1 MKRRLLSFVLAF
13 AMLLSVTPVAVFAAD
28 DETGLSLKGTGTE
41 TDPYLIEDLDDLKE
55 FRDRVNTYRSDG
67 KNQYR
72 GKYFKL
78 TADIDLN
85 NEEWTP
91 IGTNDVGDHTAFLGT
106 FYGQKADGTIPTISN
121 LHINADGGHLGFF
134 ARVGSY
140 DEGITPTVKNITF
153 NNVDVSSNGTNHWDT
168 VHGDY
173 VSGVIANAGG
183 NSVVSGVKVT
193 GDVYVEGCGYV
204 GGIVGHG
211 YPDIDNCHVI
221 ANDGSY
227 INGHYWCVGG
237 IIGYAGEGGTPI
249 TNSSVSGLDIWSASG
264 GAGAV
269 AGLLND
275 GNKLENVSASNV
287 EITSNSDYFMGYIAG
302 NGNGST
308 MTGVTMTNVTATANG
323 AAISAT
329 DAVATIGNKIYSNL
343 AGALADVANGVAQ
356 GNTIQLVAGTFELGN
371 VKFPATLDN
380 VTIKGADNKR
390 TVIKNSRFM
399 SADGSSVHYSGVT
412 IDGIVFDSSD
422 IVFTGARGGDVTYKD
437 WTITNCEFKNIN
449 ASGTSAVHFNL
460 ASDETIENF
469 TFTNNTM
476 NGVSGSGQSGV
487 RANYLS
493 GNIVVTGN
501 DISNVTHNAIQF
513 INVTAN
519 SLVLENNKL
528 ASNAQ
533 EGIANLYNTTANEI
547 SIINNQFLVKEG
559 QMGICY
565 IANVDVSGNY
575 WGGNA
580 PAGLPAGVTCEYY
593 YSTVQENG
601 MLGGRVDIKNYVSLG
616 DSMTN
621 GLGHNGY
628 VNSGYEEYAPTAY
641 PMMFAKKYGFQL
653 KQLATS
659 AARAEDFHY
668 ILEVG
673 MPNAY
678 EGDQWTHT
686 EMLGK
691 DSIGINGEP
700 LGGQDRWGSNG
711 VPDAAVVENFRKS
724 VTEADVIT
732 LAVGNGNFGVTFMDM
747 TSQIMGLGGYN
758 LDYSYATL
766 ENALALNGVDAE
778 ITDVVMDTYNRA
790 LEYAKQR
797 LPIDKVD
804 VLADRVAY
812 TVASFLINYEGLLD
826 RIIELNPDVE
836 VILVSLVNNM
846 YGFKLDIVQDGTTTT
861 LDMAQFMDGILSP
874 VNAYIAGL
882 AAYKQVSGAYPEA
895 TLYYADAYGIET
907 WAQTFDEMY
916 ENNKPWCHSRFVS
929 DIRDFI
935 FPMLNAAAG
944 LGLVKITDA
953 DVLAYEAAYAA
964 GPEAFAGY
972 AMANPV
978 KAKSIAVYLGLV
990 DAILTALNST
1000 PAVDL
1005 GELSVGGGDFATM
1018 ATPLLRDVF
1027 VKFQQN
1033 MTDKAAAFPE
1043 LGELAPLF
1051 VTTESLAEAM
1061 ESNGTLM
1068 AFLSVYGRTKL
1079 ANGLSSHPS
1088 VEGHIT
1094 MFNAIVNAYENGY
1107 TAKDETYANIVDA
1120 MQFASDYIRVH
1131 YNEIYYNAWN
1141 LAKAQ
1146 GFVDMANGYID
1157 QVVAAINS
1165 IDYSALDGKTH
1176 LIPTLDALKAEVLGD
1191 VEALRK
1197 LINNQNHPTAGDLT
1211 ALMDGL
1217 YNDLTALQNVAA
1229 QADLDAVA
1237 QLITLHKQIMKQY
1250 DIAYNQACAYVCE
1263 QLGQAYDVIV
1273 AELTRIVAEQNAAAA
1288 ELLAK
1293 YLGENPADLIQTIL
1307 EYGYNVDAFINKW
1320 SYHAQMLLGPAW
1332 NEYGEDIT
1340 AFVQENIA
1348 KLLSSLKAE
1357 AGNLSAEATNAL
1369 LSYIDDLKITE
1380 NVYAIASQLQ
1390 NGGMQIGW
1398 NTLTELEAIVNG
1410 LNDQLIVNAAAAI
1423 QALEAL
1429 AASQDAAAAKAII
1442 DAAIAEI
1449 RTTEAERMAAIDAI
1463 YANILSAKAALTTAA
1478 DAINDLQSAAQVL
1491 GSLIENP
1498 AAFNFDSAVEAIT
1511 TLLNELDAAVATVK
1525 AATAQIVTLTN
1536 DVSVTAQAICREAAE
1551 SKNQVMDALY
1561 TAETVLEN
1569 SGVATETL
1577 MRNAYAAAEAYV
1589 VGTLNKVNT
1598 DMVSLLTLCNTEL
1611 SNAVNNV
1618 VTAVNTCLYN
1628 ATHGEYEID
1637 RFSKYVALGSNAAYA
1652 DELAALLGLS
1662 DRYVKMA
1669 LSDNYLADV
1678 AGADFVTVKLDNGE
1692 FFTFAYNQ
1700 VMGMAAE
1707 LINSNASLVNLM
1719 KNPYYGATVKEYLTA
1734 YVNLDAKA
1742 EELNWSAYLD
1752 ARAQGVLRETLA
1764 NVKAL
1769 MLQDGVPEVYAFDIG
1784 AILTEMLNEGSD
1796 EDYIVVNLVLE
1807 IPVADLAVA
1816 AIENVLYAY
1825 VRFANE
1831 FTSVLNTIHAVSPE
1845 AEVVVTGIQNPV
1857 IGLTLNVA
1865 GTEVNVGEYAE
1876 YVQYVVDALN
1886 LHLYAYALATDNTT
1900 YVGGNTAADI
1910 LNALTVTKAPL
1921 LGDAN
1926 NDGVVDSYDVTLILQ
1941 YLAEYIGRDDISYA
1955 ACDVDGDGVVDSY
1968 DATLILQYLAEYIS
1982 FFPAEIR

>member
-1 MKRRLLSFVLAF
+1 MKKRVLSFVLVI
-13 AMLLSVTPVAVFAAD
+13 AMLLSVTPLAVFAT
-28 DETGLSLKGTGTE
+28 DETS
-41 TDPYLIEDLDDLKE
+41 
-55 FRDRVNTYRSDG
+55 
-67 KNQYR
+67 
-72 GKYFKL
+72 
-78 TADIDLN
+78 
-85 NEEWTP
+85 
-91 IGTNDVGDHTAFLGT
+91 
-106 FYGQKADGTIPTISN
+106 
-121 LHINADGGHLGFF
+121 
-134 ARVGSY
+134 
-140 DEGITPTVKNITF
+140 
-153 NNVDVSSNGTNHWDT
+153 
-168 VHGDY
+168 
-173 VSGVIANAGG
+173 
-183 NSVVSGVKVT
+183 
-193 GDVYVEGCGYV
+193 
-204 GGIVGHG
+204 
-211 YPDIDNCHVI
+211 
-221 ANDGSY
+221 
-227 INGHYWCVGG
+227 
-237 IIGYAGEGGTPI
+237 
-249 TNSSVSGLDIWSASG
+249 
-264 GAGAV
+264 
-269 AGLLND
+269 
-275 GNKLENVSASNV
+275 
-287 EITSNSDYFMGYIAG
+287 
-302 NGNGST
+302 
-308 MTGVTMTNVTATANG
+308 
-323 AAISAT
+323 
-329 DAVATIGNKIYSNL
+329 
-343 AGALADVANGVAQ
+343 
-356 GNTIQLVAGTFELGN
+356 
-371 VKFPATLDN
+371 PAPR
-380 VTIKGADNKR
+380 K
-390 TVIKNSRFM
+390 
-399 SADGSSVHYSGVT
+399 
-412 IDGIVFDSSD
+412 
-422 IVFTGARGGDVTYKD
+422 
-437 WTITNCEFKNIN
+437 
-449 ASGTSAVHFNL
+449 
-460 ASDETIENF
+460 
-469 TFTNNTM
+469 
-476 NGVSGSGQSGV
+476 
-487 RANYLS
+487 
-493 GNIVVTGN
+493 
-501 DISNVTHNAIQF
+501 
-513 INVTAN
+513 
-519 SLVLENNKL
+519 
-528 ASNAQ
+528 
-533 EGIANLYNTTANEI
+533 
-547 SIINNQFLVKEG
+547 
-559 QMGICY
+559 
-565 IANVDVSGNY
+565 
-575 WGGNA
+575 
-580 PAGLPAGVTCEYY
+580 
-593 YSTVQENG
+593 
-601 MLGGRVDIKNYVSLG
+601 YVSLG

-621 GLGHNGY
+621 GLGHDGY

-641 PMMFAKKYGFQL
+641 PMMFAAKYGFQL

-691 DSIGINGEP
+691 DTIGINGEQ
-700 LGGQDRWGSNG
+700 LWGADRWGSND
-711 VPDAAVVENFRKS
+711 VPHAAVVENFRKS

-732 LAVGNGNFGVTFMDM
+732 MAVGNGNFGVTFMDM

-758 LDYSYATL
+758 LNYSYATL

-826 RIIELNPDVE
+826 RIIEMNPDVE
-836 VILVSLVNNM
+836 VIIVSLVNNM

-895 TLYYADAYGIET
+895 TLYYADAYGIES

-916 ENNKPWCHSRFVS
+916 TSDPEKRAWCHNRFVP
-929 DIRDFI
+929 DIRGFI
-935 FPMLNAAAG
+935 FPMLNQAAG
-944 LGLVKITDA
+944 LGLAHITDA
-953 DVLAYEAAYAA
+953 DVLEYEAAYNK
-964 GPEAFAGY
+964 GPVDFAGY
-972 AMANPV
+972 AMANPA

-990 DAILTALNST
+990 DAILTALNSS

-1018 ATPLLRDVF
+1018 AAPLLGDVF
-1027 VKFQQN
+1027 VKFEQN
-1033 MTDKAAAFPE
+1033 MTDKAAALTLPPE
-1043 LGELAPLF
+1043 LAALATPEQLAALIPLF
-1051 VTTESLAEAM
+1051 VTTESLAEAL

-1088 VEGHIT
+1088 VAGHIT
-1094 MFNAIVNAYENGY
+1094 MYNAIVNAYENGY

-1120 MQFASDYIRVH
+1120 MQFASDYIRAH
-1131 YNEIYYNAWN
+1131 YNEIYYNAWK
-1141 LAKAQ
+1141 LAKAN

-1157 QVVAAINS
+1157 QVAAVISS
-1165 IDYSALDGKTH
+1165 IDYSALADKTH

-1191 VEALRK
+1191 VAALRA
-1197 LINNQNHPTAGDLT
+1197 LINNPNHPTAGEIT
-1211 ALMDGL
+1211 ALMNEL
-1217 YNDLTALQNVAA
+1217 NNDLTALQNVAA
-1229 QADLDAVA
+1229 QADIDAVA
-1237 QLITLHKQIMKQY
+1237 QLITLHAQIMKQY
-1250 DIAYNQACAYVCE
+1250 DIAYTQACAYICE

-1357 AGNLSAEATNAL
+1357 AGNLSAEAANAL

-1423 QALEAL
+1423 QALETL

-1536 DVSVTAQAICREAAE
+1536 DVSVTAQAICREVAA
-1551 SKNQVMDALY
+1551 SKTQIMDALY
-1561 TAETVLEN
+1561 TAETVLQT

-1589 VGTLNKVNT
+1589 VGTLNKVNA

-1611 SNAVNNV
+1611 QNAVNNV

-1637 RFSKYVALGSNAAYA
+1637 RFSKYVALGGNAAYA

-1662 DRYVKMA
+1662 DRYVKKA

-1678 AGADFVTVKLDNGE
+1678 AGADLVTVKLDNGE
-1692 FFTFAYNQ
+1692 FLTFARNQ
-1700 VMGMAAE
+1700 IMGMAAE
-1707 LINSNASLVNLM
+1707 LINGNASLVNLM

-1764 NVKAL
+1764 NVKTL
-1769 MLQDGVPEVYAFDIG
+1769 MLQDGVPEVYVYDAG
-1784 AILTEMLNEGSD
+1784 AVLTELLNGGSVD
-1796 EDYIVVNLVLE
+1796 DPGVVVNLVIE

-1831 FTSVLNTIHAVSPE
+1831 FSSVLNTIHAVSPE

-1857 IGLTLNVA
+1857 TGMSLNIA
-1865 GTEVNVGEYAE
+1865 GTEVNVSAYAE
-1876 YVQYVVDALN
+1876 YVDYIVDVLN

-1900 YVGGNTAADI
+1900 YVESNTATDI
-1910 LNALTVTKAPL
+1910 RNALNVTYKGL
-1921 LGDAN
+1921 MGDVN
-1926 NDGVVDSYDVTLILQ
+1926 NDGAVTLVDAILVLD
-1941 YLAEYIGRDDISYA
+1941 YSNGMIGAEGLTLGMA
-1955 ACDVDGDGVVDSY
+1955 DVDGDGEVKLVD
-1968 DATLILQYLAEYIS
+1968 AILILDFSNGVLEY
-1982 FFPAEIR
+1982 FPAELQ